1 MSEQHRP
8 AAFATVLADPTQP
21 LIVGG
26 QAVNLWAEIYV
37 AAELELHAFEPFT
50 SKDADIHGNRELAS
64 ILQRRSGWT
73 CRFFDE
79 PRQTAV
85 AILTKPVE
93 GAASTL
99 TVEVIRS
106 VFGLNTEDLNRNLV
120 RELRPGENY
129 RLPDPFVM
137 LKAKLANVAHLS
149 VEKRPQDLK
158 HARMLLPICRAY
170 FLELHAAIGRPGL
183 GSGGGADGDE
193 IGGGAD
199 EELIAEFLVVADF
212 IVHFG
217 EAGEVARFFEVASEG
232 AGGFEAG
239 RFEFV
244 FGFILGVGVAFGCGV
259 GAGGDVLG
267 GSGVGAEGGEIGGEC
282 QGRIPVPNG
291 PVFGEVR
298 QADAGFYGADAVG

>member
-8 AAFATVLADPTQP
+8 AAFATVLADPAQP

-26 QAVNLWAEIYV
+26 QAVNLWAEVYV
-37 AAELELHAFEPFT
+37 AAEPELHAFEPFT

-106 VFGLNTEDLNRNLV
+106 VFGLNTDDLGRNLV

-170 FLELHAAIGRPGL
+170 FLELHAAIGRPDMSQRNFL
-183 GSGGGADGDE
+183 GAAAYATEIITSAD
-193 IGGGAD
+193 
-199 EELIAEFLVVADF
+199 
-212 IVHFG
+212 
-217 EAGEVARFFEVASEG
+217 ARTVASRHGLDFLTIFPSAFAASPHEKIR
-232 AGGFEAG
+232 
-239 RFEFV
+239 RFATQQ
-244 FGFILGVGVAFGCGV
+244 LPQLSAR
-259 GAGGDVLG
+259 L
-267 GSGVGAEGGEIGGEC
+267 
-282 QGRIPVPNG
+282 R
-291 PVFGEVR
+291 
-298 QADAGFYGADAVG
+298 

>member
-8 AAFATVLADPTQP
+8 AAFATVLADPAQP

-37 AAELELHAFEPFT
+37 TTEPELHAFEPFT
-50 SKDADIHGNRELAS
+50 SKDADVHGNRELAT

-85 AILTKPVE
+85 AILTKST
-93 GAASTL
+93 ASDTTTL

-106 VFGLNTEDLNRNLV
+106 VFGLNPDDLTRNLV

-170 FLELHAAIGRPGL
+170 FIELHAAIGRPDMSERNFL
-183 GSGGGADGDE
+183 GA
-193 IGGGAD
+193 
-199 EELIAEFLVVADF
+199 VAYATD
-212 IVHFG
+212 IIT
-217 EAGEVARFFEVASEG
+217 A
-232 AGGFEAG
+232 
-239 RFEFV
+239 
-244 FGFILGVGVAFGCGV
+244 
-259 GAGGDVLG
+259 
-267 GSGVGAEGGEIGGEC
+267 
-282 QGRIPVPNG
+282 
-291 PVFGEVR
+291 
-298 QADAGFYGADAVG
+298 ADARTVANRHGLDFLTIFPSALAASPHEKIRRFAAQQLPLLAARLS

>member
-99 TVEVIRS
+99 TVEVIQS
-106 VFGLNTEDLNRNLV
+106 VFGLNTDDLNRNLV

-149 VEKRPQDLK
+149 VGKRPQDLK

-170 FLELHAAIGRPGL
+170 FLELHAAIGRPDMSERNFL
-183 GSGGGADGDE
+183 GAVAYATEIITSAD
-193 IGGGAD
+193 
-199 EELIAEFLVVADF
+199 
-212 IVHFG
+212 
-217 EAGEVARFFEVASEG
+217 ARTVASRHGLDFLTIFPSAFAASPHEKVR
-232 AGGFEAG
+232 
-239 RFEFV
+239 RFASQQ
-244 FGFILGVGVAFGCGV
+244 LPQLA
-259 GAGGDVLG
+259 ARL
-267 GSGVGAEGGEIGGEC
+267 S
-282 QGRIPVPNG
+282 
-291 PVFGEVR
+291 
-298 QADAGFYGADAVG
+298 

>member
-1 MSEQHRP
+1 MSEQHSP
-8 AAFATVLADPTQP
+8 AAFAEVLTDLSHP

-37 AAELELHAFEPFT
+37 AAEPELHAFEPFT

-85 AILTKPVE
+85 AILTKSGEAEAP
-93 GAASTL
+93 TL

-106 VFGLNTEDLNRNLV
+106 VFGLDSDDLTRNQV
-120 RELRPGENY
+120 REIRPGKHY
-129 RLPDPFVM
+129 RIPAPFVM

-170 FLELHAAIGRPGL
+170 FLELHAAIGRPDMSERNFL
-183 GSGGGADGDE
+183 GAVAYATEIITSAD
-193 IGGGAD
+193 
-199 EELIAEFLVVADF
+199 
-212 IVHFG
+212 
-217 EAGEVARFFEVASEG
+217 ARTVASRHGLDFLTIFPSAFAASPHEKIR
-232 AGGFEAG
+232 
-239 RFEFV
+239 RFATQQ
-244 FGFILGVGVAFGCGV
+244 LPQLSAR
-259 GAGGDVLG
+259 L
-267 GSGVGAEGGEIGGEC
+267 
-282 QGRIPVPNG
+282 R
-291 PVFGEVR
+291 
-298 QADAGFYGADAVG
+298 

>member
-8 AAFATVLADPTQP
+8 AAFATVLADPAQP

-26 QAVNLWAEIYV
+26 QAVNLWAEIYA
-37 AAELELHAFEPFT
+37 AAEPELQAFEPFT

-106 VFGLNTEDLNRNLV
+106 VFGLNTDDLGRNLV

-170 FLELHAAIGRPGL
+170 FLELHAAIGRPDMSERNFL
-183 GSGGGADGDE
+183 GAAAYATEIITSAD
-193 IGGGAD
+193 
-199 EELIAEFLVVADF
+199 
-212 IVHFG
+212 
-217 EAGEVARFFEVASEG
+217 ARTVASRHGLDFLTIFPSAFAASPHEKIR
-232 AGGFEAG
+232 
-239 RFEFV
+239 RFATQQ
-244 FGFILGVGVAFGCGV
+244 LPQLSAR
-259 GAGGDVLG
+259 L
-267 GSGVGAEGGEIGGEC
+267 
-282 QGRIPVPNG
+282 R
-291 PVFGEVR
+291 
-298 QADAGFYGADAVG
+298 

>member
-8 AAFATVLADPTQP
+8 AAFATVLADPAQP

-26 QAVNLWAEIYV
+26 QAVNLWAEVYV
-37 AAELELHAFEPFT
+37 AAEPELHAFEPFT

-106 VFGLNTEDLNRNLV
+106 VFGLNTDDLGRNLV

-170 FLELHAAIGRPGL
+170 FLELHAAIGRPDMSERNFL
-183 GSGGGADGDE
+183 GAAAYATEIITSAD
-193 IGGGAD
+193 
-199 EELIAEFLVVADF
+199 
-212 IVHFG
+212 
-217 EAGEVARFFEVASEG
+217 ARTVASRHGLDFLTIFPSAFAASPHEKIR
-232 AGGFEAG
+232 
-239 RFEFV
+239 RFATQQ
-244 FGFILGVGVAFGCGV
+244 LPQLSAR
-259 GAGGDVLG
+259 L
-267 GSGVGAEGGEIGGEC
+267 
-282 QGRIPVPNG
+282 R
-291 PVFGEVR
+291 
-298 QADAGFYGADAVG
+298 

>member
-8 AAFATVLADPTQP
+8 AAFATVLADPAQP

-37 AAELELHAFEPFT
+37 AAEPELHAFEPFT

-106 VFGLNTEDLNRNLV
+106 VFGLNTDDLGRNLV

-170 FLELHAAIGRPGL
+170 FLELHAAIGRPDMSQRNFL
-183 GSGGGADGDE
+183 GAAAYATEIITSAD
-193 IGGGAD
+193 
-199 EELIAEFLVVADF
+199 
-212 IVHFG
+212 
-217 EAGEVARFFEVASEG
+217 ARTVASRHGLDFLTIFPSAFAASPHEKIR
-232 AGGFEAG
+232 
-239 RFEFV
+239 RFATQQ
-244 FGFILGVGVAFGCGV
+244 LPQLSAR
-259 GAGGDVLG
+259 L
-267 GSGVGAEGGEIGGEC
+267 
-282 QGRIPVPNG
+282 R
-291 PVFGEVR
+291 
-298 QADAGFYGADAVG
+298 

>member
-106 VFGLNTEDLNRNLV
+106 VFGLNTDDLSRNLV

-170 FLELHAAIGRPGL
+170 FLELHAAIGRPDMSERNFL
-183 GSGGGADGDE
+183 GAVSYATE
-193 IGGGAD
+193 IITSPD
-199 EELIAEFLVVADF
+199 
-212 IVHFG
+212 
-217 EAGEVARFFEVASEG
+217 ARTVASLHGLDFLTIFPSAFAASPHEKVR
-232 AGGFEAG
+232 
-239 RFEFV
+239 RFASQQ
-244 FGFILGVGVAFGCGV
+244 LPQLA
-259 GAGGDVLG
+259 ARL
-267 GSGVGAEGGEIGGEC
+267 
-282 QGRIPVPNG
+282 R
-291 PVFGEVR
+291 
-298 QADAGFYGADAVG
+298 

>member
-8 AAFATVLADPTQP
+8 AAFATVLADPAQP

-37 AAELELHAFEPFT
+37 TAEPDLHAFEPFT
-50 SKDADIHGNRELAS
+50 SKDADVHGNRELAT

-85 AILTKPVE
+85 AILTKTD
-93 GAASTL
+93 AAANTTL

-106 VFGLNTEDLNRNLV
+106 VFGINADDLSRNLV

-137 LKAKLANVAHLS
+137 LKAKLANVAQLS

-170 FLELHAAIGRPGL
+170 FLELHAAIGRPDMSERNFLGAVAYATDIITSADARTVAGRHGL
-183 GSGGGADGDE
+183 NFSVIFPRALADSPHE
-193 IGGGAD
+193 KIRRFATQQ
-199 EELIAEFLVVADF
+199 LPHL
-212 IVHFG
+212 
-217 EAGEVARFFEVASEG
+217 VAR
-232 AGGFEAG
+232 
-239 RFEFV
+239 
-244 FGFILGVGVAFGCGV
+244 LG
-259 GAGGDVLG
+259 
-267 GSGVGAEGGEIGGEC
+267 
-282 QGRIPVPNG
+282 
-291 PVFGEVR
+291 
-298 QADAGFYGADAVG
+298 